1 MPNTIEQRKHYGNS
15 EAVSINQLRNRS
27 DQIIGQ
33 DVSSTKMSVD
43 IADQVLGGC

>member
-27 DQIIGQ
+27 DVQIIGQ

-43 IADQVLGGC
+43 IAD